1 VSSTPAAAPQVIRGY
16 PERLTNLME
25 ELQKSYLHAV
35 AAAAGCIVSVDSFD
49 DGIDA
54 TLKHKSDTHTAG
66 DRTARLEVQ
75 LKATHNAPSGGY
87 ASVTMANKRYR
98 EFSVAAPLVPKIV
111 VIMHMPADPADWIL
125 AKSKSLRIHHSG
137 YWVNLAGKPESSA
150 LRPTVKAPLTQ
161 RFDDLS
167 LCLMMSR
174 IGSGGKP

>member
-1 VSSTPAAAPQVIRGY
+1 MIRGY

-35 AAAAGCIVSVDSFD
+35 AAAAGCIVSIDSFD

-54 TLKHKSDTHTAG
+54 TLKHRSDTHTAV

-87 ASVTMANKRYR
+87 ASATMSRKRFD
-98 EFSVAAPLVPKIV
+98 EFSVASPMVPKIV
-111 VIMHMPADPADWIL
+111 VIMHMPPDPADWIV

-137 YWVNLAGKPESSA
+137 YWVNLAGRPPSTA
-150 LRPTVKAPLTQ
+150 LKPTVRAPLGQ

-174 IGSGGKP
+174 IGSGGSP